1 MARDRLEFPEIRS
14 YISLHDLVETLA
26 GTHGALDVERAHVL
40 PIFLEQRHQEI
51 DGETDIGGQVV
62 RLHGDVAH
70 GDGQAQDLLEL
81 KLDGGLQ
88 LLDLGDHV
96 VAVSDHRWEF
106 TGFVQARS
114 QNTGNLLDESIGG
127 QESVVLLGELLDQLL
142 VLVHLLQR
150 LLVHAG
156 DAVGGCLITMLLIA
170 EDADGELG
178 SRDMT
183 QLDGT

>member
-1 MARDRLEFPEIRS
+1 MARDRLEFPEMRS
-14 YISLHDLVETLA
+14 IVSLQGLVETLA

-40 PIFLEQRHQEI
+40 PILLQQRHQEI
-51 DGETDIGGQVV
+51 DGETDVGGQIIS
-62 RLHGDVAH
+62 LHGNVANS
-70 GDGQAQDLLEL
+70 DGQAQDLLEL

-106 TGFVQARS
+106 TGFVQTRS
-114 QNTGNLLDESIGG
+114 QNTRNLLDESIGS
-127 QESVVLLGELLDQLL
+127 QESVILLGELLDQLL

-156 DAVGGCLITMLLIA
+156 DTIGGGLIAMLLIA

-183 QLDGT
+183 QLHGS